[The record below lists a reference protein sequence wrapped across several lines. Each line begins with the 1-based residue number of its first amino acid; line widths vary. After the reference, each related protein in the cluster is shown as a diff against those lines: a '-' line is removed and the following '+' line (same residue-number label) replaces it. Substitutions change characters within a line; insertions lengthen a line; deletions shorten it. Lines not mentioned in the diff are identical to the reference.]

1 MYQNAFAC
9 GGDFAPRYN
18 QKMAAALPVLGIET
32 SCDETACALVFA
44 DGRVADSRVFS
55 QAASHARFGGVVPE
69 IASRDHLRRLLP
81 MIDSMLR
88 DSDCLPR
95 ARKIPAAIAYTAGP
109 GLAPALLAGGA
120 LANALACGWRLPA
133 VAVNHLEAH
142 ILSPFLRFAD
152 SDSDS
157 DFVAADEAG
166 EYLALLASGG
176 HTQLW
181 HARAAGDYRLLG
193 ETRDDAA
200 GEALDKTALLLGL
213 DYPGGPAIEKAAVG
227 GDENAIDFPRAKLD
241 SPFEFS
247 FSGLKTAAK
256 IRARKEPPTT
266 PARLADF
273 AASLQSAV
281 FDMLVAALV
290 AAIRSVGAR
299 RVAVVGGVARNGVLR
314 QKIAAAARRENATL
328 LAVDPAFCADN
339 AAMIAF
345 AAARRIAAAPAAPRP
360 TADYGFEIFP
370 RGNPG

>member
-1 MYQNAFAC
+1 M
-9 GGDFAPRYN
+9 
-18 QKMAAALPVLGIET
+18 
-32 SCDETACALVFA
+32 
-44 DGRVADSRVFS
+44 SRRS
-55 QAASHARFGGVVPE
+55 
-69 IASRDHLRRLLP
+69 
-81 MIDSMLR
+81 
-88 DSDCLPR
+88 
-95 ARKIPAAIAYTAGP
+95 
-109 GLAPALLAGGA
+109 
-120 LANALACGWRLPA
+120 
-133 VAVNHLEAH
+133 
-142 ILSPFLRFAD
+142 
-152 SDSDS
+152 
-157 DFVAADEAG
+157 EAG

-256 IRARKEPPTT
+256 IPRPQAAADHARAPRRFRRVFAK
-266 PARLADF
+266 ARFSICSSPRSSPRFGASARVESRSS
-273 AASLQSAV
+273 AASPATA
-281 FDMLVAALV
+281 FC
-290 AAIRSVGAR
+290 GK
-299 RVAVVGGVARNGVLR
+299 
-314 QKIAAAARRENATL
+314 KIAAAARRENATL

-345 AAARRIAAAPAAPRP
+345 AAVRRIAAAPAIDPRP